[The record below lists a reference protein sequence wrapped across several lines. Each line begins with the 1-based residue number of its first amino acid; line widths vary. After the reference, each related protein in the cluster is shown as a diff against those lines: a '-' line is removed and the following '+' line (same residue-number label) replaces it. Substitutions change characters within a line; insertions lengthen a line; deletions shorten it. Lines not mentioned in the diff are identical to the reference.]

1 MTMTMR
7 IKSFLLA
14 LSMLSSSLVFADSDN
29 GFLRIS
35 LKKWPLSLKRLK
47 AARISHNQYPST
59 ENNMEAVIY
68 LKNYLD
74 IQYYAEIGIGSP
86 PQPLT
91 VVFDTGSSNLWV
103 PSSRCI
109 FSIACYLHSKFK
121 ARLSSTYTKIG
132 IPCKI
137 PYGSGFISG
146 FFSQDNVKVGD
157 VVVKDQ
163 EFVEITK
170 EGLLALL
177 GAKYDGVLG
186 LGFQNIAVDQA
197 TPVWYNMVIQGHMV
211 QKVFSF
217 WINRDPMSKVGGEI
231 VFGGIDWRRFTGEHT
246 YFPIT
251 RKGYWQIEAIVA
263 QINLAI
269 GAEGIVSLECKNV
282 VSNYGNFI
290 WEYLVSGLRPELA
303 CVDIGLCPYNG
314 SKYVRKNIETV
325 LVHNGTRSGSVNE
338 TPLCTFCEMIV
349 FWFQV
354 QLKQQKAKDKV
365 FKFANELC
373 ERLPNPLGK
382 PFIDC
387 DKIGVLPDVTFTIG
401 NKTFSLSSEQKVAL
415 LFALV
420 DLFPWTFLLH
430 KAPSGF
436 LEICSWERII
446 PCLISEIPR

>member
-47 AARISHNQYPST
+47 AARITHNQYPST
-59 ENNMEAVIY
+59 ENNMQAVIY

-137 PYGSGFISG
+137 PYGSGSISG

-163 EFVEITK
+163 
-170 EGLLALL
+170 
-177 GAKYDGVLG
+177 
-186 LGFQNIAVDQA
+186 
-197 TPVWYNMVIQGHMV
+197 
-211 QKVFSF
+211 
-217 WINRDPMSKVGGEI
+217 VGGEI

-251 RKGYWQIEAIVA
+251 RKGYWQIEVGDVLVAGQSTGQCAAGCGAILDSGTAFLAGPTAIVA

-325 LVHNGTRSGSVNE
+325 LVHNGTRLGSVNE

-365 FKFANELC
+365 FKFANEYILRVEEGC
-373 ERLPNPLGK
+373 S
-382 PFIDC
+382 
-387 DKIGVLPDVTFTIG
+387 TFCI
-401 NKTFSLSSEQKVAL
+401 
-415 LFALV
+415 
-420 DLFPWTFLLH
+420 
-430 KAPSGF
+430 SGF
-436 LEICSWERII
+436 VSLDI
-446 PCLISEIPR
+446 PPPQGPLWISMYNCRVLGNLFLGAYHTVFDFGNSQIGFAKAV